1 MKTSRYTESQII
13 AILRQAE
20 GGVPVAELCREHGMS
35 NASFYKWRAK
45 YGGMDASMVSQ
56 MKAMEDENRRLKK
69 MFAELSMQNELLK
82 EALGK
87 KVWSAPLLQGFV
99 SDAPACVNVSGL

>member
-1 MKTSRYTESQII
+1 MKLTKYSEPQIL

-35 NASFYKWRAK
+35 NASFYTWRAK

-56 MKAMEDENRRLKK
+56 MKAIEDENRRLKK
-69 MFAELSMQNELLK
+69 MFAEVSMQNELLK
-82 EALGK
+82 EVLGEK
-87 KVWSAPLLQGFV
+87 
-99 SDAPACVNVSGL
+99 

>member
-1 MKTSRYTESQII
+1 MKMLRYTEPQIL

-35 NASFYKWRAK
+35 SASFYKWRAK

-56 MKAMEDENRRLKK
+56 MKAMR
-69 MFAELSMQNELLK
+69 
-82 EALGK
+82 
-87 KVWSAPLLQGFV
+87 
-99 SDAPACVNVSGL
+99 

>member
-1 MKTSRYTESQII
+1 MKTSRYTEAQVI

-20 GGVPVAELCREHGMS
+20 GGVPVAQLCREHGMS

-45 YGGMDASMVSQ
+45 YGGMDASMIAHT
-56 MKAMEDENRRLKK
+56 KAVEDENRRLKK

-87 KVWSAPLLQGFV
+87 K
-99 SDAPACVNVSGL
+99 

>member
-1 MKTSRYTESQII
+1 MKTSRYTEAQII

-20 GGVPVAELCREHGMS
+20 GGVPVAQLCREHGMS

-45 YGGMDASMVSQ
+45 YGGMDASMIAHT
-56 MKAMEDENRRLKK
+56 KAVEEENRRLKK
-69 MFAELSMQNELLK
+69 MFAELSMQNEMLK

-87 KVWSAPLLQGFV
+87 K
-99 SDAPACVNVSGL
+99 

>member
-1 MKTSRYTESQII
+1 MKMTGYSDPQIL

-56 MKAMEDENRRLKK
+56 MKAMEDENRRLKR
-69 MFAELSMQNELLK
+69 MYADLSM
-82 EALGK
+82 
-87 KVWSAPLLQGFV
+87 PT
-99 SDAPACVNVSGL
+99 

>member
-1 MKTSRYTESQII
+1 MKMMRYSEPQIL

-35 NASFYKWRAK
+35 NASFYKWRAN
-45 YGGMDASMVSQ
+45 YEGMDSSMTAQ
-56 MKAMEDENRRLKK
+56 TKALEDENRRLKK

-87 KVWSAPLLQGFV
+87 K
-99 SDAPACVNVSGL
+99 

>member
-1 MKTSRYTESQII
+1 MKTSRYSDAQIM

-20 GGVPVAELCREHGMS
+20 GGMPVADLCREHGMS

-45 YGGMDASMVSQ
+45 YGGMDASMISQ
-56 MKAMEDENRRLKK
+56 MKATEDENRRLKK

-87 KVWSAPLLQGFV
+87 K
-99 SDAPACVNVSGL
+99 

>member
-1 MKTSRYTESQII
+1 MKMTRYSEPQIP

-35 NASFYKWRAK
+35 TASFYKWRAK
-45 YGGMDASMVSQ
+45 YGGMDASMIAQS
-56 MKAMEDENRRLKK
+56 KALEDENRRLKK

-87 KVWSAPLLQGFV
+87 K
-99 SDAPACVNVSGL
+99 

>member
-1 MKTSRYTESQII
+1 MKMTRFSEPQIL

-35 NASFYKWRAK
+35 TASFYKWRAK
-45 YGGMDASMVSQ
+45 YGGMDASMISQ
-56 MKAMEDENRRLKK
+56 MKSLEDENRRLKR
-69 MFAELSMQNELLK
+69 MYADVSMQNDLLK

-87 KVWSAPLLQGFV
+87 K
-99 SDAPACVNVSGL
+99 